1 MLLLKMFSS
10 NLWIGKMK
18 ISGYFILLRKEV
30 KELFRSGKLI
40 VLAAVFLF
48 FGLLSPVAA
57 KYLPAIIGSIGESQ
71 KIQIIIPEPTWLDAV
86 AQYLKNLTQLCTFI
100 IIIIFMGIVSREKE
114 SGTAVFLLVKPVSR
128 GSFLLAKFSSAIIA
142 LAISLAVSFI
152 AATIYTYLFFE
163 GFSMSGFVK
172 LNLIMFLYLS
182 CILFMTVMF
191 STIFRSQI
199 VAGVFTFLGWML
211 MALISQFGEPGK
223 FSPSTLISQ
232 ANSVVT
238 GGSVTWQPFAG
249 ALILMV
255 TAFILSHLLFRRWE
269 A

>member
-1 MLLLKMFSS
+1 MFSS
-10 NLWIGKMK
+10 NWLKGKMK
-18 ISGYFILLRKEV
+18 SSGYYILLKKEV

-40 VLAAVFLF
+40 VFAAVFLF

-71 KIQIIIPEPTWLDAV
+71 KIQIVIPEPTWLDAV

-100 IIIIFMGIVSREKE
+100 IIIIFMGMVSREKE

-128 GSFLLAKFSSAIIA
+128 GSFLLAKYSSTIIA
-142 LAISLAVSFI
+142 LVISLAISFV
-152 AATIYTYLFFE
+152 AASIYTYLFFE
-163 GFSMSGFVK
+163 GFPIGGFIK
-172 LNLIMFLYLS
+172 LNLVMLLYLAG
-182 CILFMTVMF
+182 ILFMTVMF
-191 STIFRSQI
+191 SSILRSQI
-199 VAGVFTFLGWML
+199 IAGVFTFLGWML

-232 ANSVVT
+232 ANSVAT
-238 GGSVTWQPFAG
+238 GGTIIWQPFAG
-249 ALILMV
+249 VLVLMAV
-255 TAFILSHLLFRRWE
+255 AFILSYLLFRKWE

>member
-1 MLLLKMFSS
+1 
-10 NLWIGKMK
+10 MK
-18 ISGYFILLRKEV
+18 NSGYFILLKKEV

-40 VLAAVFLF
+40 VFAAVFLF

-71 KIQIIIPEPTWLDAV
+71 KIQIVIPEPTWLDAV

-100 IIIIFMGIVSREKE
+100 IIIIFMGMVSREKE

-128 GSFLLAKFSSAIIA
+128 GSFLFAKFSSTIIA
-142 LAISLAVSFI
+142 LVISLAISFV
-152 AATIYTYLFFE
+152 AASIYTYLFFE
-163 GFSMSGFVK
+163 GFSIVGFIK
-172 LNLIMFLYLS
+172 LNLVMLLYLAG
-182 CILFMTVMF
+182 ILFMTIMF
-191 STIFRSQI
+191 STIFSSQI

-211 MALISQFGEPGK
+211 MALVSQLGEPGK

-238 GGSVTWQPFAG
+238 GGTIIWQPFAG
-249 ALILMV
+249 VLVLMAVALILSYV
-255 TAFILSHLLFRRWE
+255 LFRKWE